1 MGNGKT
7 LTAKQKTMHGDAPL
21 IMGFNDN
28 TYLQRMTKE
37 LEQLPKG
44 IFNLIS
50 EVHWKPT
57 EENKNKILLYMNDGF
72 IVDGTIRGFADKMQ
86 VYPSIV
92 SQLEAGSK
100 GIIHIGVGAYF
111 ESFDQSSEEPEAGA
125 ETDE

>member
-1 MGNGKT
+1 
-7 LTAKQKTMHGDAPL
+7 MHCYESL
-21 IMGFNDN
+21 IMDFTDD

-37 LEQLPKG
+37 LEQLPDG

-57 EENKNKILLYMNDGF
+57 EENKNKVLLFMNDGF
-72 IVDGTIRGFADKMQ
+72 IVDGTIREFADKMQ

-100 GIIHIGVGAYF
+100 GIIHIGVGAYLDRKR
-111 ESFDQSSEEPEAGA
+111 SRLNSSHVALSSAGFCLI
-125 ETDE
+125 T